1 MQDRKIRQERNQ
13 LRKWKKN
20 AQKVLEKVSDE
31 LIEIKQVLDLLD
43 SDLASVNTSKVVEE
57 IGKVL
62 NRIKDLT

>member
-31 LIEIKQVLDLLD
+31 LTEIKQVLDLLD

-57 IGKVL
+57 IGKIL